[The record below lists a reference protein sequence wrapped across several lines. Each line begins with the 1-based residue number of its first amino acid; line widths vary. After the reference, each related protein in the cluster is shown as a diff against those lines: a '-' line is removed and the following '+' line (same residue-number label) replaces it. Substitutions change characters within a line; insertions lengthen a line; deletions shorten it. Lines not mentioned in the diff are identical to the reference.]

1 MLAHWRV
8 NQVVRWHDGA
18 IDLTSA
24 PPADSAADLAAD
36 PAADLAAAQ

>member
-18 IDLTSA
+18 VDLTSA
-24 PPADSAADLAAD
+24 PPAASAVDLAVD
-36 PAADLAAAQ
+36 PAAALAAAR